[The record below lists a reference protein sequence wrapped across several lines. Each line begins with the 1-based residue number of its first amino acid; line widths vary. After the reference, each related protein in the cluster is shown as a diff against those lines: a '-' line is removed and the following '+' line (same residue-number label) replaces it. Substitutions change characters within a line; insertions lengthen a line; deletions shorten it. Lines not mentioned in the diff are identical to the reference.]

1 MSNLLKRKR
10 TDAGCEDSR
19 VAEGQQVVA
28 EGSRACTSDGEV
40 EAWFWD
46 GNIAIVAECTGFRVH
61 RSVLSAQSEIFNDM
75 LSFPQPESEGPQGQD
90 GCPVVEVADSAHD
103 MRHFLFT
110 LYNKNKYFGA
120 HVRAEFEVV
129 YSILAHKYQAR
140 SILDDAMIR
149 IKSVYMDNF
158 EGFVELINGKK
169 SDLLSS
175 SGYEDA
181 LRVLKL
187 SRLLDDTTLLRSAYY
202 YLAQEDLP
210 GELPEGILLESAED
224 VSRIIAGRRELAI
237 QTLAARRATLDG
249 DACDERACEKARDE
263 IKERMCLDDYD
274 DDDDQWAAC
283 DVFVRLDI
291 EYMTECEI
299 RKCIQHYESIEM
311 REVWERLP
319 TIFRLHG

>member
-1 MSNLLKRKR
+1 
-10 TDAGCEDSR
+10 
-19 VAEGQQVVA
+19 
-28 EGSRACTSDGEV
+28 
-40 EAWFWD
+40 
-46 GNIAIVAECTGFRVH
+46 
-61 RSVLSAQSEIFNDM
+61 
-75 LSFPQPESEGPQGQD
+75 
-90 GCPVVEVADSAHD
+90 
-103 MRHFLFT
+103 MRHFLLT
-110 LYNKNKYFGA
+110 LYNKNKYAPPSHSGPVCDAQLPSLACRYFGA
-120 HVRAEFEVV
+120 HVRAEFGVV
-129 YSILAHKYQAR
+129 YSIARLAHKYQAR

-158 EGFVELINGKK
+158 EGFVEVINGKK

-202 YLAQEDLP
+202 YLAQEDLPGDLQP

-249 DACDERACEKARDE
+249 DACDERACKKARDE
-263 IKERMCLDDYD
+263 IKEWMCLDDD
-274 DDDDQWAAC
+274 DDDDQWTAC
-283 DVFVRLDI
+283 DVFVRLDT
-291 EYMTECEI
+291 EYMTSGGC
-299 RKCIQHYESIEM
+299 RKCIQRYESIEL

-319 TIFRLHG
+319 TIFGFMDSISLVQMFGLLRRPLPLFDSNGDANHAMWYGYNHTPFYFLLSTLRNITST